1 MVYSGGTTDDVPRSA
16 GSAICSETSAGV
28 SCGWGTGRG
37 GEGTSCIWVPVE
49 KEMILP
55 GLGTLDEVDNLVLS
69 SGASTQSWCFW
80 DPFFWLELGCIEGHR
95 HLMFEHFWSLPIY
108 QSAVVTTKI
117 S

>member
-1 MVYSGGTTDDVPRSA
+1 MMCPDQPDRQSVQKHRLVFLA
-16 GSAICSETSAGV
+16 AGV
-28 SCGWGTGRG
+28 LVEEEKVLLASG
-37 GEGTSCIWVPVE
+37 VPVE

-108 QSAVVTTKI
+108 QSAIVTTKI